1 MWLRKQYITM
11 SENTHTPITY
21 WLKMPLVEFR
31 LWIDASNN
39 LQDERMNARK
49 KR

>member
-1 MWLRKQYITM
+1 M

-21 WLKMPLVEFR
+21 WLNMPMTEFR
-31 LWIDASNN
+31 LWIDASNK
-39 LQDERMNARK
+39 LHDERKKNRK